1 MTAAIVFLVL
11 ALVFVLSVW
20 SGVDSRQQDLNG
32 RHRPNLL

>member
-20 SGVDSRQQDLNG
+20 SGVDSRRQDLNG
-32 RHRPNLL
+32 HHRPNLL